1 MSETGKT
8 HPASGADPRPG
19 LFRALELTGET
30 IAAVRPDQYQAPTP
44 CPDYSVRRL
53 ARHLVAVAR
62 RITVSARGDN
72 PFSLPAFADDVL
84 DGDWARTWE
93 AAIREAKAAW
103 SDPGI
108 LSTTRS
114 VGFANLPGAAAAVV
128 YTTEFTIH
136 TWDLAKATG
145 QQPSWTPSVLA
156 PSVAAM
162 RNAVPAEPR
171 GGAVPFGPVVEVPHS
186 APAIDQ
192 LVAWYGRQP

>member
-1 MSETGKT
+1 MSETGAIP
-8 HPASGADPRPG
+8 PASSADPRLG
-19 LFRALELTGET
+19 LFMALALAGEV
-30 IAAVRPDQYQAPTP
+30 IAAVGPDQYQAPTP
-44 CPDYSVRRL
+44 CPDYSVRQL

-62 RITVSARGDN
+62 RITASARGDN
-72 PFSLPAFADDVL
+72 PFSLPSFADEVP
-84 DGDWARTWE
+84 DGDWAGAWE
-93 AAIREAKAAW
+93 AAVREAHAAW

-108 LSTTRS
+108 LSATRS
-114 VGFANLPGAAAAVV
+114 VGFATVPGAAAAVI

-145 QQPSWTPSVLA
+145 QQPAWNPPVLG

-162 RNAVPAEPR
+162 RHAVPAEPR
-171 GGAVPFGPVVEVPHS
+171 GGAVPFGPVIEVPPG